1 MKKYL
6 ISIEQAGSPRLEAF
20 FNNVTFQKYQ
30 QEFQKFGVIG
40 ANLSTKQYFHYA
52 VAGKQRPLSP
62 AELGCTLS
70 HVQALQ
76 DFLSSDEKYACIFE
90 DDAISILDFDLNDLE
105 QEVEALNLKD
115 TFYLSLGGIQLKV
128 NQKVRGHFLTGTLK
142 NKKVLHV
149 NLLYIRRFSY
159 AYAYV
164 IDRKMAE
171 VFLKYHE
178 SPKVYDHWGELYDE
192 NSHIHFYATH
202 LFDHPELD
210 ECAAGQSYLE
220 LERQTLQYKNKKGKK
235 KNIWG
240 RLKIS
245 LIKRIYKM
253 TLKKYN

>member
-6 ISIEQAGSPRLEAF
+6 ISIEQPDSPRLHAF
-20 FNNVTFQKYQ
+20 FKNVTFHKYKH
-30 QEFQKFGVIG
+30 EFQKFGVIG
-40 ANLSTKQYFHYA
+40 ANLPTKQYFQYA

-70 HVQALQ
+70 HVQALR
-76 DFLSSDEKYACIFE
+76 DFLSSDERYACIFE
-90 DDAISILDFDLNDLE
+90 DDAMCIHDFDLNDLDKE
-105 QEVEALNLKD
+105 IDFLKLKD

-128 NQKVRGHFLTGTLK
+128 NRKVRGHFLTERLK
-142 NKKVLHV
+142 NRKVLHV

-164 IDRKMAE
+164 VDRKMAE
-171 VFLKYHE
+171 VFVKYHE

-220 LERQTLQYKNKKGKK
+220 LERQTLQHKKGKK
-235 KNIWG
+235 KNIWE

-245 LIKRIYKM
+245 LIKRLYKI